1 MDVSALK
8 NPNGQPPKPY
18 EKPEIK
24 ITEFEIDED
33 ITSSSPGGDI
43 GDY

>member
-8 NPNGQPPKPY
+8 NPNEQPQKSY
-18 EKPEIK
+18 EKPEIE
-24 ITEFEIDED
+24 ITEFEIEGN
-33 ITSSSPGGDI
+33 ITDSSPGGDI

>member
-1 MDVSALK
+1 MRMSALK
-8 NPNGQPPKPY
+8 NLNGQPQKPY
-18 EKPEIK
+18 EKPEIE